1 MPGRLPRL
9 TRRGEF
15 LRVAGRGRKAARP
28 GLVLQALPR
37 PPGGEAAVL
46 RLGFTAT
53 KKIGNAV
60 TRNRAK
66 RRLRAAAHLLLAAGP
81 PPAAGGWDLV
91 LVARD
96 ATATRPFAELLGDL
110 RGALRQA
117 GVAPPR
123 PPEPVA

>member
-1 MPGRLPRL
+1 MPGRLSRL

-28 GLVLQALPR
+28 GLVLQALPQ
-37 PPGGEAAVL
+37 PGDML

-53 KKIGNAV
+53 KKIGGAV

-66 RRLRAAAHLLLAAGP
+66 RRLREAARLVLAESP
-81 PPAAGGWDLV
+81 PPGWDLV
-91 LVARD
+91 LIARD
-96 ATATRPFAELLGDL
+96 ATATRPFGQLLADL

-117 GVAPPR
+117 GVTEGAVP
-123 PPEPVA
+123 